1 MLRHDLPPDRDAGF
15 FLPAIVGFMVFLA
28 GLALAGRMAA
38 ENLLARWQSSIES
51 AFTVELPPV
60 PQESHAAAEARQQ
73 AALAVI
79 AATPGVA
86 SATLVSDAEKW
97 RLLSPWLG
105 TEAASLDLPLP
116 DLVAVATVPGA
127 TIDLVALTSRLQADS
142 PGASIDD
149 HGRWR
154 GAIAGIAEAADLA
167 ALALLLLIGAAAAAT
182 VVFVTRAGL
191 SSHRRVIEILH
202 LIGAHDGY
210 IAGQFQ
216 RHALVPGL
224 LGGVAG
230 SVAAAAA
237 FEAARRW
244 LPGVSPDQLS
254 LTPLQWAG
262 FALLAPG
269 ATLLA
274 SATVRYTVLRALK
287 RLV

>member
-1 MLRHDLPPDRDAGF
+1 MLRHDLPPDRDAGV

-28 GLALAGRMAA
+28 GLALAGRMAT
-38 ENLLARWQSSIES
+38 ENLLARWQSSLES
-51 AFTVELPPV
+51 AFTVELPPGS
-60 PQESHAAAEARQQ
+60 QESRAAAEARQQ
-73 AALAVI
+73 AVLAVI

-86 SATLVSDAEKW
+86 SATLLSDAEKW

-116 DLVAVATVPGA
+116 DLVAVATAPGA
-127 TIDLVALTSRLQADS
+127 AIDLVALTGRIGAAS

-154 GAIAGIAEAADLA
+154 GAIAGLARAADLA
-167 ALALLLLIGAAAAAT
+167 ALGLLLLIGAAAGAT

-216 RHALVPGL
+216 RHALVPAL

-244 LPGVSPDQLS
+244 LPGVSPEQLS
-254 LTPLQWAG
+254 LTPLQWAA
-262 FALLAPG
+262 FAMLAPG
-269 ATLLA
+269 AMLLA
-274 SATVRYTVLRALK
+274 VATVRYTVLSALK
-287 RLV
+287 RLM

>member
-1 MLRHDLPPDRDAGF
+1 MLRHDLPRDRDAGF
-15 FLPAIVGFMVFLA
+15 FLPAIIGFMVFLA

-38 ENLLARWQSSIES
+38 DNLLARWQSSIES
-51 AFTVELPPV
+51 AFTVVLPPL
-60 PQESHAAAEARQQ
+60 PEESKPAAGTRLQ
-73 AALAVI
+73 AALAAI
-79 AATPGVA
+79 AATPGVK
-86 SATLVSDAEKW
+86 SATLLGDAEKW

-105 TEAASLDLPLP
+105 TKAASLDLPLP
-116 DLVAVATVPGA
+116 DLIAVATAPD
-127 TIDLVALTSRLQADS
+127 TPIDLTQLASRLQAAS

-154 GAIAGIAEAADLA
+154 GAIAGIARAADLA
-167 ALALLLLIGAAAAAT
+167 ALCLLLLIGAAAAAT

-191 SSHRRVIEILH
+191 ASHRRVIEVLH

-216 RHALVPGL
+216 RHALVPAF
-224 LGGVAG
+224 LGGIAG
-230 SVAAAAA
+230 AFAAAAA

-244 LPGVSPDQLS
+244 LPGVSPDQLG
-254 LTPLQWAG
+254 LRPLQWAG

-274 SATVRYTVLRALK
+274 SATVRYTVLSALK
-287 RLV
+287 RII